1 MEEKGALTHET
12 SGIGGIRAHLSVD
25 LHETLHADHLDL
37 VVGQSVLQTVADDQN
52 ERKALS
58 QLVGT
63 TAGVGSP
70 HTSHLVQHPV
80 LRSVQTLQMLLRAAS
95 LKRC

>member
-1 MEEKGALTHET
+1 MEEKEALTHET

-63 TAGVGSP
+63 TARVGSP

-80 LRSVQTLQMLLRAAS
+80 LGGIQTLQMLLRTAG
-95 LKRC
+95 LQR